1 MPEGVEHTWLLRHGT
16 EPGTPTVLQDALTS
30 TEWWPGTPFA
40 WVAGG
45 AATLAALRRWL
56 RNREGPGP
64 RADGGH
70 RVLEAPIHDGLRGP
84 RSPRRPRRARQPC
97 GVRPERARAR
107 AARRASERGP
117 GPGWRGGLGGD
128 HGQFLPARGGPRG
141 RRRPLG
147 QGADPRGPG
156 GPPRARGALRPGA
169 ARAAGHGARGTR
181 RAGGPAPS
189 ARAPPP
195 DRPRTPA
202 GRRGVRFPRR
212 TAGVLRRGGPGHG
225 AHPRTDERAQR
236 LLDAHRRTISRAP
249 GHERVRGGLLPQR
262 GLERAALHG
271 APRGRDRPHRLGT
284 GPPRIADVP
293 GHRRDQRPETRD
305 QRPSPATG

>member
-1 MPEGVEHTWLLRHGT
+1 MPEGVEHTWLLRHGA
-16 EPGTPTVLQDALTS
+16 EPGTTTVLQDALTS

-45 AATLAALRRWL
+45 AATLASLRRWL

-107 AARRASERGP
+107 AARRAPERGP
-117 GPGWRGGLGGD
+117 GPGWRGDLGGD

-225 AHPRTDERAQR
+225 AHPPHGRAC
-236 LLDAHRRTISRAP
+236 AAAAGRAP
-249 GHERVRGGLLPQR
+249 TDDF
-262 GLERAALHG
+262 ASSW
-271 APRGRDRPHRLGT
+271 PRTGT
-284 GPPRIADVP
+284 RW
-293 GHRRDQRPETRD
+293 
-305 QRPSPATG
+305 SPAATWAGAGSSTRGTPRARPAAPAEHRTSPDR